1 MTTPSPLIS
10 VVTPVYKAEGC
21 LDELCRRL
29 VAALGQISPDF
40 EIIMV
45 EDASPDQSWD
55 VMTRMIA
62 AEPRCKG
69 IRLSRN
75 FGQHYAIT
83 AGLEHASG
91 DWIVVMDCDLQ
102 DRPEEIGK
110 LYQAAC
116 QGNFD
121 VVFARRTQRQDQ
133 WIKRLSSR
141 CFYSMYNYLT
151 DAHFDHS
158 VGNFSISRRAVI
170 AEFLRLREHTRLF
183 PLFIRWVGF
192 STAYVEV
199 EHATN
204 SARASSYTLR
214 KLLQLSSNSIISQ
227 SNKPLHLAIASG
239 LLFAM
244 GAFLVAIYYTGKY
257 FFYGIPVTGWTS
269 MMVSLWFIGGVI
281 LANLGVL
288 GLYLGRVFDEVKNR
302 PLYVVRQRLGFT
314 SPGSGTGES

>member
-1 MTTPSPLIS
+1 MTTSPMIS
-10 VVTPVYKAEGC
+10 VVTPVYKADSC

-29 VAALGQISPDF
+29 VASLASISPDF
-40 EIIMV
+40 EIILV
-45 EDASPDQSWD
+45 EDASPDHSWE
-55 VMTRMIA
+55 VMTRIIA

-69 IRLSRN
+69 IRLARN

-83 AGLEHASG
+83 AGLEHAAG
-91 DWIVVMDCDLQ
+91 EWIVVMDCDLQ

-110 LYQAAC
+110 LFQAAH
-116 QGNFD
+116 QGGFD
-121 VVFARRTQRQDQ
+121 VVFARRIQRQDP
-133 WIKRLSSR
+133 WIKRLSSQF
-141 CFYSMYNYLT
+141 FYAIYNYLT
-151 DAHFDHS
+151 DAQIDHS
-158 VGNFSISRRAVI
+158 TGNFSISRRAVI
-170 AEFLRLREHTRLF
+170 TEFLRLREHTRLF

-192 STAYVEV
+192 STGYIEV

-214 KLLQLSSNSIISQ
+214 RMLQLATNSIISQ

-239 LLFAM
+239 LVLAF
-244 GAFLVAIYYTGKY
+244 GAFLVALYYTCKY
-257 FFYGIPVTGWTS
+257 FVYGIPVTGWTS

-302 PLYVVRQRLGFT
+302 PLYVVRQRLGFAPA
-314 SPGSGTGES
+314 SSGKGDC